1 MQRIKRRWLVWLI
14 SFAALALVLAGC
26 GNDDADEGE
35 NEDQVGQDME
45 ATQPLDTSSNKVIAS
60 YEGLTSGEVT
70 EGEFNLSLNVLTV
83 MNPQVAML
91 LSQPEFKD
99 ELLTQYI
106 AQKSIS
112 ESVEL
117 SDALTDEVDQLVDGF
132 KSQVEQTLP
141 EDQDFAAFVEEKGF
155 SEEDLR
161 NFVVDNMKVEQHFTD
176 AITDQDLAEAYDEL
190 KEEKDLRL
198 YSAKIRHI
206 LIEMNE
212 ERDEEEAKK
221 RAEEVKQKLD
231 EGGDFATL
239 AEEYSDDGSKE
250 NGGLLGEEP
259 QPLAGYVPE
268 FAEAARDLPLD
279 EISDPVQ
286 SQFGFHIIKV
296 EQREQLALDDVK
308 EIVQGDLMNERYQY
322 YVDNDLKI
330 DTENL

>member
-1 MQRIKRRWLVWLI
+1 MQRIKRRWFVWLI
-14 SFAALALVLAGC
+14 SFAALVLVLVGC
-26 GNDDADEGE
+26 GNDDAGEGE

-45 ATQPLDTSSNKVIAS
+45 TAQPLDTSSKKVIAS

-70 EGEFNLSLNVLTV
+70 EGEFNLSLNVLSV

-112 ESVEL
+112 ESVEQTYEM
-117 SDALTDEVDQLVDGF
+117 TDEVNQLVDGF
-132 KSQVEQTLP
+132 KSQIEQTLP
-141 EDQDFAAFVEEKGF
+141 EGQDFAAFVEEKGF